1 MNEHE
6 GEIAEADRARERPI
20 NFRPILLWAAALIGG
35 IALCSL
41 RSDGKLKNAFLCVAI
56 PAALLLV
63 AFPLCCRISSGK
75 RERALFFDFL
85 FAAAFVA
92 AGFFLFSA
100 SISAVRRGE
109 VENGWYSVCGDVV
122 SISVKEGY
130 KSIILD
136 SCTVNGS
143 KTGKISVRT
152 KSDVRLYDSVEF
164 TARISKA
171 REKNAE
177 LSFYYRNAG
186 VSSVAEGYP
195 SVKVSGRKSS
205 LPAKTNDFLF
215 AVFGGNENGGVAVAL
230 LSGDLSGVNYETLEN
245 YRMTGIA
252 HVFAVSGMHVG
263 LLFTA
268 LSFLLGKVPGKKAV
282 KCIVISLTLF
292 FYSYLCGGSASS
304 LRAAV
309 MCSVLGISRALGEK
323 PDSINAFGLSAIVTL
338 FLDPFDLFTVGFM
351 LSYAACFSL
360 IVLAP
365 ALKRRL
371 AFLPDSFASALSVA
385 GAAELF
391 TLPLMISSFGR
402 FNFISLI
409 VNLAVLPV
417 VSFLYYG
424 LWIALVLYIIFPFY
438 RLIGVN
444 ITSFLSG
451 GIDGVLKMAGT
462 FSFSAAVFP
471 DAAYVPWYLLLIL
484 WSDLVNLPEKAKK
497 ICLSL
502 TIVFFVAI
510 GAFFGLAG

>member
-6 GEIAEADRARERPI
+6 GEIAGADRTRERPI
-20 NFRPILLWAAALIGG
+20 NYRPILLWATALIGG

-41 RSDGKLKNAFLCVAI
+41 RSDGKLKNVFLCVAI
-56 PAALLLV
+56 PAALLSI
-63 AFPLCCRISSGK
+63 AFPLCRKLSPER

-85 FAAAFVA
+85 LAATFVA
-92 AGFFLFSA
+92 AGFFLCSA
-100 SISAVRRGE
+100 SISAIRRGE
-109 VENGWYSVCGDVV
+109 VENGRYSVCGEVV
-122 SISVKEGY
+122 SVSVKDGY
-130 KSIILD
+130 KSIIID
-136 SCTVNGS
+136 SCTADGV
-143 KTGKISVRT
+143 KTGKISVKT
-152 KSDVRLYDSVEF
+152 KDDVRLYDRVEF
-164 TARISKA
+164 TARLSAA
-171 REKNAE
+171 REKNAG

-195 SVKVSGRKSS
+195 SVKVSGRKNS
-205 LPAKTNDFLF
+205 LSAKVNDFLF
-215 AVFGGNENGGVAVAL
+215 DVFGESENGGVAVAL
-230 LSGDLSGVNYETLEN
+230 LSGDLSGVDHDTLEN

-268 LSFLLGKVPGKKAV
+268 LSFLLGKLPGKKTV
-282 KCIVISLTLF
+282 KSVATSFALF

-309 MCSVLGISRALGEK
+309 MCSVLGASRALGEK
-323 PDSINAFGLSAIVTL
+323 SDSLNAFGLSAIVTL
-338 FLDPFDLFTVGFM
+338 FLDPVDLFTVGFM

-365 ALKRRL
+365 ALNRRL
-371 AFLPDSFASALSVA
+371 AFLPDSFASALSVTA
-385 GAAELF
+385 AAELF
-391 TLPLMISSFGR
+391 TLPIAISSFGR
-402 FNFISLI
+402 FNFISLL

-424 LWIALVLYIIFPFY
+424 LWIALLLYVIFPFY

-451 GIDGVLKMAGT
+451 GIDGFLKMTGT

-471 DAAYVPWYLLLIL
+471 DAAYFPWYLLLIL
-484 WSDLVNLPEKAKK
+484 SGDSVNLPEKAKN

-502 TIVFFVAI
+502 TLVFFAAI